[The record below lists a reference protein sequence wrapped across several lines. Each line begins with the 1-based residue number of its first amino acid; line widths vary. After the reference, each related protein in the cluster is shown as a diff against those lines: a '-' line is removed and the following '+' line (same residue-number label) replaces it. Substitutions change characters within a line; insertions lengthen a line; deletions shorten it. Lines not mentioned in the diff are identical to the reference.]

1 MRWIW
6 EGLKTPWECM
16 KWDWENVKEEW
27 DIPKNQVEYEEKWI
41 FCFLGKGA
49 LIVPVSSRKSAVSST
64 TVTQKN
70 PFSTTVTQNFNNS
83 YTEAYPLQN

>member
-1 MRWIW
+1 
-6 EGLKTPWECM
+6 M

-27 DIPKNQVEYEEKWI
+27 DIPKNQVECEEKWI

-49 LIVPVSSRKSAVSST
+49 LIVPVSST

-70 PFSTTVTQNFNNS
+70 PVSTTVTQNFNNS
-83 YTEAYPLQN
+83 YTEAYPPQN